1 MPAGPPLPSLG
12 SDRIEIGQEELMP
25 SPASRRLDRLG
36 ALSGVLMVVLTF
48 GGFALLGTAA
58 GGLLDLTS
66 SREEVVRHFADPVPA
81 LFWVGGYLELVG
93 IVLFIPFAAYLAEVF
108 RRAEGEGSWLPS
120 TVFGS
125 GLFFVV
131 TGVVSFSAGA
141 TAYYRA
147 GEGVD
152 PDVLLALA
160 HLRSFAFT
168 IGWAL
173 AALFLA
179 TSGTLILGRN
189 VLPRWMGWTAIALAL
204 ALLVALATPKS
215 ELAQTPPMLMALW
228 VLAISVALLR
238 RPRPEAASRA
248 PTAAQA

>member
-1 MPAGPPLPSLG
+1 MP
-12 SDRIEIGQEELMP
+12 R
-25 SPASRRLDRLG
+25 PASRRLDRLG

-81 LFWVGGYLELVG
+81 LFWVGGYLEVVG
-93 IVLFIPFAAYLAEVF
+93 VVLFIPFAAYLTGVF
-108 RRAEGEGSWLPS
+108 RRVDGEGSWLPS

-125 GLFFVV
+125 ALFFVV
-131 TGVVSFSAGA
+131 SGVVSFSAGA
-141 TAYYRA
+141 TAYYHA
-147 GEGVD
+147 GEGVH

-168 IGWAL
+168 IGWAV

-179 TSGTLILGRN
+179 TSATVILSRN
-189 VLPRWMGWTAIALAL
+189 VLPRWLGWTAIALAA
-204 ALLVALATPKS
+204 ALLAGLATPTS
-215 ELAQTPPMLMALW
+215 DVAQTPPMLMALW
-228 VLAISVALLR
+228 VLAVSVTLLR
-238 RPRPEAASRA
+238 QPEAFAASRA
-248 PTAAQA
+248 PAATQP